1 MGAGEFISVRSQRE
15 LLDASTPAADAR
27 EAYPHLDVDANELA
41 LVYRARGMAA
51 DEARPRTPPS
61 SCAPGRAVDGA
72 PAPRRRRARG
82 RRHRPVGAALSSF
95 SFFASGALV
104 PVLPFLLGLTGTAA
118 LVTAAVLVGAALM
131 VTGAVVGMLSGAPP
145 LRRALRQ
152 LAVGAA
158 AAAVTYVLGS
168 VFGATVG

>member
-15 LLDASTPAADAR
+15 LLDASTPAATHV

-41 LVYRARGMAA
+41 LVYRARGMAP
-51 DEARPRTPPS
+51 DEAARHAAEQLRAWPAVEGGSTPAGEHELVGS
-61 SCAPGRAVDGA
+61 GLAAAV
-72 PAPRRRRARG
+72 
-82 RRHRPVGAALSSF
+82 SSF

-158 AAAVTYVLGS
+158 AATVTYVLGS
-168 VFGATVG
+168 VFGATLG